1 MFVGE
6 NEGSSS
12 GTPTQLNPI
21 QRKKKPKRRS
31 TGVVNLEI
39 EVKSGA
45 NKKNQYLS
53 ILSLQEIDLKSEESG
68 DEVSDFQHTRLLVLM
83 GFLFFQC
90 FICRVVILSISS
102 TSTQLI
108 KI

>member
-1 MFVGE
+1 MQCLFVGE

-39 EVKSGA
+39 EVKSAA
-45 NKKNQYLS
+45 NKTLS
-53 ILSLQEIDLKSEESG
+53 ILTL
-68 DEVSDFQHTRLLVLM
+68 
-83 GFLFFQC
+83 FLF
-90 FICRVVILSISS
+90 RK
-102 TSTQLI
+102 LI
-108 KI
+108 

>member
-39 EVKSGA
+39 EVKSA
-45 NKKNQYLS
+45 DNKS
-53 ILSLQEIDLKSEESG
+53 FRILNIISLQEIDLKSEDSG

-83 GFLFFQC
+83 GFCFFNVLSVVS
-90 FICRVVILSISS
+90 CRYSINFFH
-102 TSTQLI
+102 I
-108 KI
+108 HPVN